1 MMVVMVKVGCV
12 ITDAFLCFF
21 SKQII
26 NAQSYLLSIIYLFI
40 LSWPCFKNPT
50 PMKLSSILIIENI
63 PQQQVPLTNKCTT
76 CQHLQ
81 QCYQNKV
88 FTKLSTGQSD
98 GLFLP
103 ICGNPGK
110 SRGSRSR
117 SCRHCVQVSWLRNTF
132 QCGDKIYVCRAGGDS
147 LVQAPLNTNKL
158 NL

>member
-1 MMVVMVKVGCV
+1 
-12 ITDAFLCFF
+12 
-21 SKQII
+21 
-26 NAQSYLLSIIYLFI
+26 
-40 LSWPCFKNPT
+40 
-50 PMKLSSILIIENI
+50 MKLSSILIIENI

-158 NL
+158 NLQCGILSPFLEAQDISMKTLVACCQPFFTFDLSIDQNTEIMTKLQKDIS